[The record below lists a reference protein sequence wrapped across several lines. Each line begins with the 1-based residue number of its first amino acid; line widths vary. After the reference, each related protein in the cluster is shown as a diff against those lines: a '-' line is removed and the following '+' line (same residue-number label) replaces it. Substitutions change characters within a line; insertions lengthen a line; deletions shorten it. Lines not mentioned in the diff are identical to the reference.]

1 MESTEIKEGAFNIPR
16 FDRKFF
22 ESQEGLSWIGEGSL
36 GGKASGLAFA
46 DKILKER
53 INKEEFNDVI
63 ISIPRMVVLRTDVF
77 DWFMQK
83 NNLSDLAYS
92 DESDDTIILAFLQA
106 DLPVE
111 ILGDLRAI
119 IENIHV
125 PLAIRSSSMLEDA
138 KYEPFAGIYAT
149 KMISNNQP
157 SSDTRFN
164 KLTEAIKFVFA
175 STFFKASKDYF
186 KISSHD
192 LQDEKMA
199 VIIQEVVGLR
209 HSERFYPNFSGVI
222 RSFNFYPS
230 GRAKPEQGV
239 VNLALGL
246 GKTIVEGGLVWS
258 YSPSHPKSSSPFADP
273 TDLLKNTQTKFW
285 TVNMSS
291 VIVYDP
297 TKEAEF
303 MISADLKDAYY
314 DDTLKYIASTYDESS
329 GRLVM
334 GTGSPGPRALNFSQL
349 LSMNEFR
356 FNNLI
361 KTLMDLFTDALS
373 NPVEIEF
380 AVTIQGNPSKLR
392 FGFLQVRPMV
402 VSDETV
408 QLEEKELEA
417 DNVLV
422 SSDCVMGNGAVDN
435 IIDVVYVKPEA
446 FDKKD
451 TIKIALE
458 IDSINKELVKSN
470 SKYLLIGFG
479 RWGSSDP
486 WLGIPVEWGQIAG
499 VKVIVESTLPGIN
512 VELSQGSHFFHNLT
526 SFNVS
531 YFSIT
536 YDGDFKIDWE
546 WLNKQKI
553 VRETKFVKHVL
564 LANPLL
570 IKVDGRKSRGVIK
583 K

>member
-1 MESTEIKEGAFNIPR
+1 MLRQKVNGEISSR

-22 ESQEGLSWIGEGSL
+22 ESRDDFTWIGEGSF
-36 GGKASGLAFA
+36 GGKASGLVFA
-46 DKILKER
+46 NKILQEKV
-53 INKEEFNDVI
+53 NTDEFPDVI
-63 ISIPRMVVLRTDVF
+63 LNIPRMIVLRTQVF
-77 DWFMQK
+77 DWFMK
-83 NNLSDLAYS
+83 RNNLHDLAYS
-92 DESDDTIILAFLQA
+92 DGSDEEIIRAFLQS

-111 ILGDLRAI
+111 ILGDLRGL
-119 IENIHV
+119 IENVHV

-157 SSDTRFN
+157 STDTRFN

-175 STFFKASKDYF
+175 STYFKASKDYF
-186 KISSHD
+186 KVSSHKI
-192 LQDEKMA
+192 QDEKMA
-199 VIIQEVVGLR
+199 VIIQEVVGQK
-209 HSERFYPNFSGVI
+209 HGDRFYPNFSGVS

-258 YSPSHPKSSSPFADP
+258 YSPAHPKSSPPFADP

-285 TVNMSS
+285 AVNMSNF
-291 VIVYDP
+291 IEYDP

-303 MISADLKDAYY
+303 MVSADLSDADY
-314 DDTLKYIASTYDESS
+314 DYTLKFIASTYDSS
-329 GRLVM
+329 SQRIVM

-356 FNNLI
+356 FN
-361 KTLMDLFTDALS
+361 DLVKKLLVVFAEAFS

-380 AVTIQGNPSKLR
+380 AVTLQENPVKLR

-402 VSDETV
+402 VSDETIN
-408 QLEEKELEA
+408 LEENEMLG
-417 DNVLV
+417 DDVLV
-422 SSDCVMGNGAVDN
+422 ASDCVVGNGIIEN
-435 IIDVVYVKPEA
+435 ICDIVFVKPDT

-451 TIKIALE
+451 TTKIASE
-458 IDSINKELVKSN
+458 VDSINKELVKSD

-499 VKVIVESTLPGIN
+499 VKVIVESTLFGIN

-536 YDGDFKIDWE
+536 YDGGFKIDWD
-546 WLNKQKI
+546 WLNQQQIIK
-553 VRETKFVKHVL
+553 ETNFVKHVRVSK
-564 LANPLL
+564 PVI